1 MNAKRAAGY
10 EIPAVAILLSF
21 FIVLSLLPGVSAQSS
36 NCKVLFDETRLQ
48 ERPEWGYYN
57 NQISETAWY
66 GGSYFAD
73 ALKDEGYSVSTI
85 SYKPITY
92 DKLKS
97 YDIFVM
103 LSNDGDYSDSEVD
116 AIEKFVETGGGLVL
130 VREAWRG
137 KSASTD
143 YATNKVAQRF
153 GVSFAKNGQICDAT
167 DHYKLEKKYR
177 DCPVISDIRSHAVT
191 DGISSFY
198 LIGGTYI
205 KDAGA
210 SKVLAYSNRDAWFD
224 NLWDEYEGDWGN
236 HEEDNDEISGRFPVL
251 SVMDYG
257 LGKIV
262 FFGDGDLFSNDW
274 LDNLDDKQ
282 LGLNIVDWL
291 AVPTTGAAIKV
302 RSDPSGAAIYLD
314 DWYEGT
320 TPAAIYIK
328 EGNHKITLEES
339 GYEDWSDYVYL
350 EAGKTKIVDATLKKS
365 YTAHIILFII
375 LSLAIFFTVFFV
387 FRGSRKAEE
396 RKRVD
401 YEQKIADYKSKLEH
415 WEKEGYDVSKLKEKW
430 FK

>member
-10 EIPAVAILLSF
+10 EIPAVAILLF
-21 FIVLSLLPGVSAQSS
+21 FFVVLSLLPGVSAQSS
-36 NCKVLFDETRLQ
+36 NYKLLFDETRLND
-48 ERPEWGYYN
+48 RSDGGYY
-57 NQISETAWY
+57 NQISETDWY
-66 GGSYFAD
+66 GGSDFAD

-85 SYKPITY
+85 STKPITY

-103 LSNDGDYSDSEVD
+103 LSNGDDYSDNEVD
-116 AIEKFVETGGGLVL
+116 AIERFVENGGGLFL
-130 VREAWRG
+130 VRVNWRG

-143 YATNKVAQRF
+143 FATNKVAQRF

-167 DHYKLEKKYR
+167 DHFGTEKRYR
-177 DCPVISDIRSHAVT
+177 DVPVISVIESHAVT

-198 LIGGTYI
+198 CLGTYI
-205 KDAGA
+205 KDTGA
-210 SKVLAYSNRDAWFD
+210 SKVLAYSDSDAWFD
-224 NLWDEYEGDWGN
+224 DLWDEYEGGWGN
-236 HEEDNDEISGRFPVL
+236 LEEDIDEISGPFPVL

-257 LGKIV
+257 QGKIV
-262 FFGDGDLFSNDW
+262 FFGDGGLFRNCW
-274 LDNLDDKQ
+274 LDRLDDKQ

-291 AVPTTGAAIKV
+291 AVPATGTIKV

-314 DWYEGT
+314 GVYEGT
-320 TPAAIYIK
+320 TPATIFNVKVGFYDIK
-328 EGNHKITLEES
+328 LKES
-339 GYEDWSDYVYL
+339 GYEDWRDFVRL
-350 EAGKTKIVDATLKKS
+350 EAGKTKVVDATLKNL
-365 YTAHIILFII
+365 YPAHIILLII
-375 LSLAIFFTVFFV
+375 LSLAIIFTVFFV

-396 RKRVD
+396 RRKQVD